1 MPFTLWQLSKMREGR
16 EREQWDR
23 LSFDMYQ
30 RAALKGVKDID
41 ANTYHKFEAANSR
54 AKKSL
59 NKETLHNLK
68 GMFT

>member
-1 MPFTLWQLSKMREGR
+1 MLFRS
-16 EREQWDR
+16 R
-23 LSFDMYQ
+23 LAFDMYQ

>member
-1 MPFTLWQLSKMREGR
+1 MREGR
-16 EREQWDR
+16 EREHWDR